1 MIQPIRTRINRYKNL
16 KRLKSDFD
24 KYNSLNNILVNKR
37 FSPSWSE
44 RGLVYEDTASTH
56 FDTHYV
62 YHPAWAARV
71 LAKVR
76 PKLHI
81 DISSTLYFSTM
92 VSAFVP
98 TKFYD
103 YRPAPLKELP
113 GLECDRADLTKL
125 PFKDNTVESIS
136 CMHTIEHIG
145 LGRYGDPIDPEAD
158 LKSIRELQRV
168 TAMNGDIIFVVP
180 IGKSKLVFN
189 AHRIYSYSQVMEYFK
204 DFKLEEFF
212 LIPDN
217 AFEKGPIV
225 NATEKDA
232 DAQNYG
238 CGCFWFKKI
247 K

>member
-1 MIQPIRTRINRYKNL
+1 MIQGIKSRLNRLAKA

-24 KYNSLNNILVNKR
+24 KFNSINNTLKEKR
-37 FSPSWSE
+37 FVPLWAN
-44 RGLVYEDTASTH
+44 RGLVYEDTETTH

-71 LAKVR
+71 LAQTK
-76 PKLHI
+76 PALHI

-113 GLECDRADLTKL
+113 GLECERADLTKL
-125 PFKDNTVESIS
+125 PFQNNSIKSIS
-136 CMHTIEHIG
+136 CMHTVEHIG
-145 LGRYGDPIDPEAD
+145 LGRYGDPIDPDAD

-168 TAMNGDIIFVVP
+168 TAIGGDLIFVVP

-189 AHRIYSYSQVMEYFK
+189 AHRIYSYAQIMEYFK
-204 DFKLEEFF
+204 GFELKEFF

-225 NATEKDA
+225 NAKEIDA
-232 DAQNYG
+232 DKQNYG
-238 CGCFWFKKI
+238 CGCFWFKKT